1 MAGNNGRKRG
11 ELPAARSLEQR
22 DRAKRLYEAGEPY
35 RAISDT
41 LAIPQSTLR
50 IWRKREQWQRE
61 PQVAIVP
68 QSDRD
73 PIPDTL
79 DECAR
84 EYEANLAASAVIVS
98 RRIAE
103 MDADDA
109 IRQSD
114 KLKSFDGVARRA
126 LKIESEK
133 PRVVIDIGILANS
146 PAKRAQ
152 RALYSA
158 VRPDSEPIEIL
169 TLGAPS
175 EAESD

>member
-1 MAGNNGRKRG
+1 MAANGRQKHC
-11 ELPAARSLEQR
+11 LPPPRSKEERDHAR
-22 DRAKRLYEAGEPY
+22 RLYEAGEGY
-35 RAISDT
+35 RAVSE
-41 LAIPQSTLR
+41 AIGVPISTLR
-50 IWRKREQWQRE
+50 VWSKRDRWQK
-61 PQVAIVP
+61 PHSQAAIVP